1 MSKFVI
7 AVDEDVEMID
17 GEQYN
22 TVEEAKTVA
31 TKILKELRDGKS
43 KFPDDYEDYEDLV
56 CGYLNVEDKHIDTL
70 TILEINQASF
80 PDFGYM
86 IFDGLEDYSISEGNP
101 DEEWPEATNK
111 EVDELNDLVSNWMKN
126 KGYTP
131 NWYNIG
137 KSYLVGTEG

>member
-43 KFPDDYEDYEDLV
+43 KFPDDYEDLV
-56 CGYLNVEDKHIDTL
+56 CGYLNVEDEHIDTL

-137 KSYLVGTEG
+137 KSYLVSTEG

>member
-17 GEQYN
+17 GEQYD
-22 TVEEAKTVA
+22 TVEEAKVIA
-31 TKILKELRDGKS
+31 TKILKELHDDSS
-43 KFPDDYEDYEDLV
+43 KTIDDFEDEV
-56 CGYLNVEDKHIDTL
+56 CGYLDDEDETVDNL
-70 TILEINQASF
+70 TVLEITPACF
-80 PDFGYM
+80 PDFGDM
-86 IFDGLEDYSISEGNP
+86 IFDGLADYSISEGNI
-101 DEEWPEATNK
+101 DEEYPEATNK

>member
-7 AVDEDVEMID
+7 ALYEDVEMID
-17 GEQYN
+17 GEQYD
-22 TVEEAKTVA
+22 TVEEAKAVA
-31 TKILKELRDGKS
+31 TKILKELHDDTS
-43 KFPDDYEDYEDLV
+43 KTIDDFEDEV
-56 CGYLNVEDKHIDTL
+56 CGYLDDEDETADNL
-70 TILEINQASF
+70 TILEITPACF

-86 IFDGLEDYSISEGNP
+86 ILDGLEDYSISEGNP
-101 DEEWPEATNK
+101 DEDWPEATNK

-131 NWYNIG
+131 NWYNIE

>member
-22 TVEEAKTVA
+22 TVEEAKAVA
-31 TKILKELRDGKS
+31 TKILKELHDDSS
-43 KFPDDYEDYEDLV
+43 KTIDDYDDEISGCLCDGDERV
-56 CGYLNVEDKHIDTL
+56 DTL
-70 TILEINQASF
+70 TVLEITQASF

>member
-22 TVEEAKTVA
+22 TVEEAKAVA
-31 TKILKELRDGKS
+31 TEILKELHDDSS
-43 KFPDDYEDYEDLV
+43 KTIDDYDDEISGRLCDEDER
-56 CGYLNVEDKHIDTL
+56 IDTL
-70 TILEINQASF
+70 MVLEITPASF

-86 IFDGLEDYSISEGNP
+86 IFDGLENYSIDEGNP
-101 DEEWPEATNK
+101 DEDWPEAPNK
-111 EVDELNDLVSNWMKN
+111 DVDELSVLVANWMIS

-131 NWYNIG
+131 NWYNIV
-137 KSYLVGTEG
+137 KSCLVGMED